1 MMQLVSSR
9 VIIGL
14 RLQGTRNGGDP
25 RPLETASRVHGSPGD
40 RFVVAG
46 LRILPLT

>member
-14 RLQGTRNGGDP
+14 RLQGTRNGEIPGLW
-25 RPLETASRVHGSPGD
+25 RLQAEYMVVQETGSW
-40 RFVVAG
+40 
-46 LRILPLT
+46 